1 MQFSS
6 EKRICMITGSRGY
19 VGSRIATCLE
29 SAGWQIIELRRDLNE
44 PVTRD
49 GRRLLPW
56 SLGCDLDAEEVA
68 GVRALIHCAWDMSAT
83 GEPDSRRTNIEPGKA
98 LFLQATE
105 LGIRQQ
111 VFISSISAFAGC
123 ESRYGQAKFEVEQF
137 IQSQN
142 LSVAIV
148 RPGLVFGDTP
158 GGVMGS
164 LQKLLSIPLL
174 TPLVGRGDQRQ
185 YLVHENDLVRFIAA
199 TLELETDF
207 ATLPVLTA
215 ANPQDR
221 TLRQIL
227 QKMAAES
234 AKKPLFVPVP
244 ATLILWGLKLLEA
257 TGLKLGLRSDSLISL
272 MNQTDNPD
280 FLPAAK
286 IYSKFR
292 PFS

>member
-1 MQFSS
+1 
-6 EKRICMITGSRGY
+6 MITGSRGY
-19 VGSRIATCLE
+19 VGSRIATYLE
-29 SAGWQIIELRRDLNE
+29 STGWQIIELRRDLNE

-56 SLGCDLDAEEVA
+56 SLGCELDAEEVA
-68 GVRALIHCAWDMSAT
+68 GVRVLIHCAWDMSAT
-83 GEPDSRRTNIEPGKA
+83 GEQDSRETNIEPGKA

-123 ESRYGQAKFEVEQF
+123 KSRYGQAKLEVEQF
-137 IQSQN
+137 IHTQK
-142 LSVAIV
+142 LPAAIV

-158 GGVMGS
+158 GGVMAS

-174 TPLVGRGDQRQ
+174 TPLAGRGDQRQ
-185 YLVHENDLVRFIAA
+185 YLVHEDDLIRFIAA

-207 ATLPVLTA
+207 GALPILIA
-215 ANPQDR
+215 ANPQIR

-227 QKMAAES
+227 LKMAVDHD
-234 AKKPLFVPVP
+234 KKPLFVPVP
-244 ATLILWGLKLLEA
+244 ARLILWCLKLLEA

-272 MNQTDNPD
+272 MNQAEDPD
-280 FLPAAK
+280 FGPAAD
-286 IYSKFR
+286 IYAEFR